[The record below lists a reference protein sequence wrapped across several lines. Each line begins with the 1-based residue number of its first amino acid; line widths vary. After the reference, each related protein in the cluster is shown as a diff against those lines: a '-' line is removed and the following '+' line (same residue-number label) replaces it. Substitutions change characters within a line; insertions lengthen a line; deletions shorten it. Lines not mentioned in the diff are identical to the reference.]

1 MQAAIVIVGIVILV
15 EAVLNYEKIMPRL
28 QAYLAWAS
36 GQARSWNGPL
46 VFYLI
51 YVGGI
56 MLLIPNSILAIG
68 LGYTLQSAYDATW
81 SKLST
86 H

>member
-15 EAVLNYEKIMPRL
+15 EAVLNYEKIMPHL

-36 GQARSWNGPL
+36 GQARSWKGPL

>member
-1 MQAAIVIVGIVILV
+1 MIVGIVLLV

-36 GQARSWNGPL
+36 GQARSWKGPI
-46 VFYLI
+46 VFYLL
-51 YVGGI
+51 YVVGT
-56 MLLIPNSILAIG
+56 LLIIPNSVLAIG
-68 LGYTLQSAYDATW
+68 LGYTLQSAYEATW
-81 SKLST
+81 SKFSA